1 MMKHGHAKRVIN
13 SCPSFTVLPLCSL
26 SASARH
32 RKRKREREKII
43 SRNET
48 RQIRSTQYEQQE
60 SLINFFDNRGFIYSE
75 R

>member
-1 MMKHGHAKRVIN
+1 MKHGHAKRVIN
-13 SCPSFTVLPLCSL
+13 SCSNYVSPFYVMLVIGIGTSQ
-26 SASARH
+26 
-32 RKRKREREKII
+32 KEREREKII

-48 RQIRSTQYEQQE
+48 RQVRSTQYEEQE